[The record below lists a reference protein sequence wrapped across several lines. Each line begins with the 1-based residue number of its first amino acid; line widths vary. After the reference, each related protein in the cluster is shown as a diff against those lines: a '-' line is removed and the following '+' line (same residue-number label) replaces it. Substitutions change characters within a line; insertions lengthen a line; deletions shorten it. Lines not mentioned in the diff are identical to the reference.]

1 MTAFAEAAGRR
12 TEIFGTRGHIRG
24 DGQHLH
30 VFDFLSNATR
40 HIDTAADDASIL
52 GGHGGGDSGLMN
64 GFVRA
69 VSSGDASH
77 ILSGPE
83 ETLET
88 HLMVFAA
95 ERARH
100 ERRVVDVE
108 V

>member
-1 MTAFAEAAGRR
+1 M
-12 TEIFGTRGHIRG
+12 
-24 DGQHLH
+24 D
-30 VFDFLSNATR
+30 
-40 HIDTAADDASIL
+40 
-52 GGHGGGDSGLMN
+52 

-69 VSSGDASH
+69 VSSGDAAT

-88 HLMVFAA
+88 HLMVFTA

>member
-1 MTAFAEAAGRR
+1 MGQDLARAFAAARA
-12 TEIFGTRGHIRG
+12 
-24 DGQHLH
+24 
-30 VFDFLSNATR
+30 VFEE
-40 HIDTAADDASIL
+40 ADDALSEPL
-52 GGHGGGDSGLMN
+52 GRL
-64 GFVRA
+64 
-69 VSSGDASH
+69 

>member
-1 MTAFAEAAGRR
+1 MRVTLPYGLSPGR
-12 TEIFGTRGHIRG
+12 
-24 DGQHLH
+24 GQLDLE
-30 VFDFLSNATR
+30 V
-40 HIDTAADDASIL
+40 ADDASIL

>member
-1 MTAFAEAAGRR
+1 M
-12 TEIFGTRGHIRG
+12 
-24 DGQHLH
+24 D
-30 VFDFLSNATR
+30 N
-40 HIDTAADDASIL
+40 
-52 GGHGGGDSGLMN
+52 
-64 GFVRA
+64 FVRA
-69 VSSGDASH
+69 VSTGDSSH

-108 V
+108 I

>member
-1 MTAFAEAAGRR
+1 MVARHNVLA
-12 TEIFGTRGHIRG
+12 
-24 DGQHLH
+24 DH
-30 VFDFLSNATR
+30 VFADWRDAAAAPKLA
-40 HIDTAADDASIL
+40 DTVL
-52 GGHGGGDSGLMN
+52 GGHGGGNSGLMD

-69 VSSGDASH
+69 VSSGDSAT

-88 HLMVFAA
+88 HLMVFTA